1 MKNVALISGAA
12 LLLLAGGMAQAKQFC
27 GEMDFQSG
35 LIYDVREADP
45 VMLNRIQGAHFTEEV
60 EQGVRGTSGGVAA
73 ADIQYVLNAF
83 PNHRRALEAVIRL
96 APRYKGGAI
105 VGMRFPSEC
114 YFERAVRFRPDDGLA
129 WALYGRYLYIMG
141 REAQAMPMFERAIAL
156 SPDEPSVN
164 YNVGLMYAKQK
175 QFDKALPY
183 AQKAYAA
190 GFPLPGLKQILI
202 NARVWVEPPPPAQP
216 PAEGE
221 AAAPAAAAAASSAS
235 TEATTKQ

>member
-105 VGMRFPSEC
+105 VGKLQSVISEGS
-114 YFERAVRFRPDDGLA
+114 FLTVPRGTSFTLARQGNRPLTML
-129 WALYGRYLYIMG
+129 WT
-141 REAQAMPMFERAIAL
+141 L
-156 SPDEPSVN
+156 SGEPCET
-164 YNVGLMYAKQK
+164 AK
-175 QFDKALPY
+175 
-183 AQKAYAA
+183 
-190 GFPLPGLKQILI
+190 
-202 NARVWVEPPPPAQP
+202 
-216 PAEGE
+216 
-221 AAAPAAAAAASSAS
+221 
-235 TEATTKQ
+235 